1 MRHTIAMK
9 DNRRERKIYPP
20 AFKGR
25 IREERI
31 ELAHGAG
38 GLKMHR
44 LIDEI
49 FLRHFGNPMLNRR
62 EDSAVVGV
70 PKGELCFTTDSFVV
84 KPIFFPG
91 GDIGKLAVCGTV
103 NDLAVVGAKPLYLAM
118 SFVLQEGLPFTTL
131 ERVCRSICKTA
142 SAARVIVVTGDTKV
156 IEGNGEEEMFI
167 TTSGVGVRPQGVRL
181 GTEYVKKGDV
191 LILSG
196 GLGEHEAAI
205 AIARGSYHFR
215 AKLMSDCAP
224 LNQMVLAT
232 MRQGGIKLMRDPTR
246 GGLATTLNEF
256 SRECGFGFVVEEE
269 LVPVKR
275 AVQGVAMLLGLD
287 PWYMANEG
295 KVVMVVAK
303 ERVESVLRVL
313 RRFPNGREAKVIGEV
328 VEEPAGVWVKT
339 KIGSLRR
346 LLMLEGEQLPRIC

>member
-1 MRHTIAMK
+1 MQHTIGMK

-25 IREERI
+25 VREERI

-38 GLKMHR
+38 GMKMHR
-44 LIDEI
+44 LIEEI
-49 FLRHFGNPMLNRR
+49 FMRHFGNSMLNRR
-62 EDSAVVGV
+62 EDSAVVGL
-70 PKGELCFTTDSFVV
+70 PKGEVCFTTDSFVV
-84 KPIFFPG
+84 KPMFFPG

-103 NDLAVVGAKPLYLAM
+103 NDLTVVGAIPLYLAV
-118 SFVLQEGLPFTTL
+118 SFVLREGLPLTAL
-131 ERVCRSICKTA
+131 ERVCHSIRKA
-142 SAARVIVVTGDTKV
+142 SRDARVAIVTGDTKV

-167 TTSGVGVRPQGVRL
+167 TTSGVGVRPKWVRL
-181 GTEYVKKGDV
+181 GGEYVKKGDV

-215 AKLMSDCAP
+215 ANLTSDCAP
-224 LNQMVLAT
+224 LNQMVFAA
-232 MRQGGIKLMRDPTR
+232 MRKGGIKLMRDPTR

-287 PWYMANEG
+287 PLYMANEG

-303 ERVESVLRVL
+303 ERVEPLLKVL

-328 VEEPAGVWVKT
+328 VEEPTGVWVKT

>member
-1 MRHTIAMK
+1 MK
-9 DNRRERKIYPP
+9 DNGRKRKIYPP

-38 GLKMHR
+38 GMKMHR
-44 LIDEI
+44 LIAEI
-49 FLRHFGNPMLNRR
+49 FMRHFGNPMLNRL
-62 EDSAVVGV
+62 EDSAVVAL
-70 PKGELCFTTDSFVV
+70 PQGEVCFTTDSFVV
-84 KPIFFPG
+84 KPMFFPG

-103 NDLAVVGAKPLYLAM
+103 NDLTVVGATPLYMAV
-118 SFVLQEGLPFTTL
+118 SFVLREGLPLATL
-131 ERVCRSICKTA
+131 ERVCRSIRKTA
-142 SAARVIVVTGDTKV
+142 SAAGVMVVTGDTKV

-167 TTSGVGVRPQGVRL
+167 TTSGIGIRARGLRL
-181 GTEYVKKGDV
+181 GGKYVERGDV

-196 GLGEHEAAI
+196 GLGEHEAAV
-205 AIARGSYHFR
+205 AIARGGYHFR
-215 AKLMSDCAP
+215 ATLTSDCAP
-224 LNQMVLAT
+224 LNQMVLAAL
-232 MRQGGIKLMRDPTR
+232 RVGGIKLMRDPTR

-256 SRECGFGFVVEEE
+256 SRECGFGFVVDEK

-275 AVQGVAMLLGLD
+275 TVQGVAMLLGLD
-287 PWYMANEG
+287 PLYMANEG

-303 ERVESVLRVL
+303 GRVEPVLRVL
-313 RRFPNGREAKVIGEV
+313 RRFPHGRGAKVIGDV
-328 VEEPAGVWVKT
+328 VEEPVGVWVKT